1 MKLPHPRLV
10 QQPFPCMRAEIGQQ
24 TAKTERFGQELRQ
37 ELRADRS
44 NHERAEA
51 MVITLSIVGGVVGS
65 SRDDSLGVLFLS
77 VRGNFQ
83 AKPVSDLS
91 KDILVVLSP

>member
-1 MKLPHPRLV
+1 MALVRRPLMIKLPHTRLV
-10 QQPFPCMRAEIGQQ
+10 QPPFPCMRAEIGQQ

-37 ELRADRS
+37 ELRAERS

-51 MVITLSIVGGVVGS
+51 MVITLSIAGGVVGS

-83 AKPVSDLS
+83 AKPAT
-91 KDILVVLSP
+91 

>member
-91 KDILVVLSP
+91 RDILVVLSP